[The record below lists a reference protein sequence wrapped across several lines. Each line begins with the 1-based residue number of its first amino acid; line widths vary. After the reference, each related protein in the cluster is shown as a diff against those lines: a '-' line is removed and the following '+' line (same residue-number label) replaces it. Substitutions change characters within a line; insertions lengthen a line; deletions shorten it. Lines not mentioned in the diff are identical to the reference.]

1 MRPVSPWLQNVYV
14 GRKVGTGR
22 RVAVGGEDLVG
33 RWVAR
38 TSSRSC
44 EDVNYLYQ
52 RNGRWGGEAVQWR

>member
-1 MRPVSPWLQNVYV
+1 M
-14 GRKVGTGR
+14 
-22 RVAVGGEDLVG
+22 GGEDLVG

-52 RNGRWGGEAVQWR
+52 RNGRWRGGGEGGGPVEVKALNRAAR